1 MSLTCS
7 PHLSAHPTRALVDEK
22 IKVLVE
28 NLPPG
33 LPVTLHS
40 LHHSEDKDYW
50 EAFAHY
56 ISDHRGVVSGEWAA
70 PEHGA
75 PQPGLTFYR
84 FSSGG

>member
-1 MSLTCS
+1 MSGTCS
-7 PHLSAHPTRALVDEK
+7 PYLSAHPARALVDEK

-50 EAFAHY
+50 EAFGHY
-56 ISDHRGVVSGEWAA
+56 ISDHRGVVSGVSLSVLDLK
-70 PEHGA
+70 PTLRSH
-75 PQPGLTFYR
+75 F
-84 FSSGG
+84 